1 MKKILFRFPFWYY
14 LNPINFLGVG
24 VLGAITY
31 YNTVKFFSEIAE
43 YEKFHV
49 THSQSQFSV
58 ILNIVLTIILAII
71 NILLYP
77 YVFSYIFKVV
87 SNIIPKGF
95 FFSLMFKQIGA
106 AYREEMDKGDIYLH
120 HRIYYDYRGYPT
132 SIEPVYDRAIDR
144 ALEALGNMFAIQF
157 GIRVVCIS
165 LGIVALFAS
174 WYFTIFYGWIFAI
187 KYNRQHPPKKKSQN
201 ESVKMP
207 SMQKVNSVPEVQESE
222 LDSES
227 PISSDHRSQEM
238 SSQKRKVSDLL
249 TQERVEKAGNILEK
263 LLSILIRISIGFF
276 KVLGK
281 VVLFT
286 FKVTGGIARGIE
298 HSVEDSIRRM
308 F

>member
-31 YNTVKFFSEIAE
+31 YNTVRIFSEIAE
-43 YEKFHV
+43 FEKFNV
-49 THSQSQFSV
+49 AHSHNQFFV
-58 ILNIVLTIILAII
+58 ILGIVFHIIWEII

-120 HRIYYDYRGYPT
+120 HRIIYDSRGYPT
-132 SIEPVYDRAIDR
+132 SLVPVYDRAIDR
-144 ALEALGNMFAIQF
+144 ALDAFSNMLAIQL
-157 GIRVVCIS
+157 GIRIVCVS
-165 LGIVALFAS
+165 VGIVALFAS
-174 WYFTIFYGWIFAI
+174 WYFTVFYGWIFAI

-207 SMQKVNSVPEVQESE
+207 SMQKVNSVPEVQGSE

-263 LLSILIRISIGFF
+263 MLSILLRISIGFF

-281 VVLFT
+281 VLFST
-286 FKVTGGIARGIE
+286 FKVTGQIFRGIE

>member
-24 VLGAITY
+24 VLGFITY

-106 AYREEMDKGDIYLH
+106 AYREEMDKEDIYLH
-120 HRIYYDYRGYPT
+120 
-132 SIEPVYDRAIDR
+132 
-144 ALEALGNMFAIQF
+144 
-157 GIRVVCIS
+157 
-165 LGIVALFAS
+165 
-174 WYFTIFYGWIFAI
+174 
-187 KYNRQHPPKKKSQN
+187 
-201 ESVKMP
+201 
-207 SMQKVNSVPEVQESE
+207 
-222 LDSES
+222 
-227 PISSDHRSQEM
+227 
-238 SSQKRKVSDLL
+238 
-249 TQERVEKAGNILEK
+249 
-263 LLSILIRISIGFF
+263 
-276 KVLGK
+276 
-281 VVLFT
+281 
-286 FKVTGGIARGIE
+286 
-298 HSVEDSIRRM
+298 
-308 F
+308 

>member
-24 VLGAITY
+24 VLGFITY
-31 YNTVKFFSEIAE
+31 YNTVRIFSEIAE
-43 YEKFHV
+43 FEKFNV
-49 THSQSQFSV
+49 AHSHNQFFV
-58 ILNIVLTIILAII
+58 ILGIVFHIIWAII

-95 FFSLMFKQIGA
+95 FFSFMFKQIGA
-106 AYREEMDKGDIYLH
+106 AYREEMDKGDIYLK

-144 ALEALGNMFAIQF
+144 ALDAVSGMFAIQF

-174 WYFTIFYGWIFAI
+174 WYFTIFYGWFFAI
-187 KYNRQHPPKKKSQN
+187 KYNREHPIKKKSQN
-201 ESVKMP
+201 EAVKMP
-207 SMQKVNSVPEVQESE
+207 
-222 LDSES
+222 
-227 PISSDHRSQEM
+227 
-238 SSQKRKVSDLL
+238 SQKRKVSDLL

-263 LLSILIRISIGFF
+263 LLSILIRISLGFF

>member
-24 VLGAITY
+24 VLGFITY
-31 YNTVKFFSEIAE
+31 YNTVRIFSEIAE
-43 YEKFHV
+43 FEKFNV
-49 THSQSQFSV
+49 AHSHNQFFV
-58 ILNIVLTIILAII
+58 ILGIVFHIIWAIL
-71 NILLYP
+71 NVLLYP

-106 AYREEMDKGDIYLH
+106 AYREEMDKGDIYLKH
-120 HRIYYDYRGYPT
+120 KIYYDYRGYPT

-144 ALEALGNMFAIQF
+144 ALDAVSGMFAIQF

-207 SMQKVNSVPEVQESE
+207 SMQKVNSVPEVQGSE

-263 LLSILIRISIGFF
+263 MLSILIRISIGFF

>member
-24 VLGAITY
+24 VLGFITY

-95 FFSLMFKQIGA
+95 FFSFMFKQIGA
-106 AYREEMDKGDIYLH
+106 AYREEMDKGDIYLK

-144 ALEALGNMFAIQF
+144 ALDAVSGMFAIQF
-157 GIRVVCIS
+157 GIRIVCVS
-165 LGIVALFAS
+165 VGIVLLIAT
-174 WYFTIFYGWIFAI
+174 WYFTIFYGWFFAI
-187 KYNRQHPPKKKSQN
+187 KYNRQHPIKKKSQN
-201 ESVKMP
+201 EPVKMP
-207 SMQKVNSVPEVQESE
+207 SIQNMNQISEVQGSE

-227 PISSDHRSQEM
+227 TISSDNRNQEI

-263 LLSILIRISIGFF
+263 MLSILIRISIGFF